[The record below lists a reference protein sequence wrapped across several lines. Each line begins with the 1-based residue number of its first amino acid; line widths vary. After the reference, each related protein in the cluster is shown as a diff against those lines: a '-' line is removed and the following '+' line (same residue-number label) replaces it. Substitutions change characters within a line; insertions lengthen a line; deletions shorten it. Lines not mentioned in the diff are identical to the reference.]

1 MPTSVITSVGAGST
15 LGLPKPINGK
25 AIEVDGKPGV
35 LYIGAEYCPFCAT
48 ERWAMVNALG
58 RFGTF
63 SGLKITNSSTTDQ

>member
-1 MPTSVITSVGAGST
+1 M
-15 LGLPKPINGK
+15 
-25 AIEVDGKPGV
+25 DGKPGV
-35 LYIGAEYCPFCAT
+35 LYIGAEFCPFCAT